1 MKSPAQL
8 EWFTLTELF
17 LSLLCIRTALRV
29 GACVMLNILGEGNM
43 DETTALVQKALSV
56 PGAGIH
62 WYGKAE
68 AKKGTWPETQILG
81 DTHDDKQIFGDHGDL
96 HRASE

>member
-1 MKSPAQL
+1 
-8 EWFTLTELF
+8 
-17 LSLLCIRTALRV
+17 
-29 GACVMLNILGEGNM
+29 MLNILGEGSM

-68 AKKGTWPETQILG
+68 AKKGTWHSPRFSAIVKVEYRFSAIAIT
-81 DTHDDKQIFGDHGDL
+81 TSTE
-96 HRASE
+96 RRS